1 MKDLILITNYS
12 NTPEKQEILRNLV
25 NQISQQ
31 KDFFDLLL
39 VSHTTIPEDVQSKC
53 NYTIYDYKNELLYD
67 LDLRNTSWF
76 NPGNHRRIIS
86 AFTGYYN
93 THLAIWRMI
102 ILGNSF
108 AKNLGYNKVHHI
120 EYDASINDFTELIEN
135 SKLLNDNNSIYY
147 IKSEDTVDDIL
158 FGSYQA
164 YRLDSLPQD
173 LLFLNEDQL
182 KQQIRSHY
190 SKNPEA
196 MLQSLLESSGG
207 FITKPKSK
215 LDKNNNFGL
224 THNLVS
230 NTHTAWC
237 LPYFDRLNNKLGFVA
252 WNMEPINDTIDIK
265 LIYNE
270 DQFFNLGVLN
280 HNNWKL
286 IEIDDFKNAKSLI
299 VIVNNKIRN
308 TFDFTENPSQ
318 FKQFSFRT
326 EVNG

>member
-1 MKDLILITNYS
+1 MKDLILISNYS
-12 NTPEKQEILRNLV
+12 DTPEKQDILRNLV
-25 NQISQQ
+25 NQIYSQ
-31 KDFFDLLL
+31 KEFFDLLL
-39 VSHTTIPEDVQSKC
+39 VSHTTVPEDIQSKC
-53 NYTIYDYKNELLYD
+53 NYALYDYKNELLYD

-76 NPGNHRRIIS
+76 NPENQRRIIS

-102 ILGNSF
+102 ILGNSL
-108 AKNLGYNKVHHI
+108 AKNLGYNKIHHI
-120 EYDASINDFTELIEN
+120 EYDASITDFTELIEN
-135 SKLLNDNNSIYY
+135 SKLLDKNNSIYY

-164 YRLDSLPQD
+164 YRLDYLPQD
-173 LLFLNEDQL
+173 LLVLNEDKL

-196 MLQSLLESSGG
+196 MLQSLLESSGN
-207 FITKPKSK
+207 FQVKSKSK

-224 THNLVS
+224 THNLSS

-237 LPYFDRLNNKLGFVA
+237 LPYYDELNGKLGFIA
-252 WNMEPINDTIDIK
+252 WNMEPINNSIDVK

-270 DQFFNLGVLN
+270 DQFINIGILN
-280 HNNWKL
+280 RNNWKL
-286 IEIDDFKNAKSLI
+286 QEIDDFKNAKSLT

-308 TFDFTENPSQ
+308 TFDFTKNTSQ
-318 FKQFSFRT
+318 FKQFSFRSKID
-326 EVNG
+326 G